1 MCTWFPCLV
10 LVLSCN
16 WFIIW
21 LSWHDY
27 CVMWLVGKMV
37 TIYCF
42 GPIFHSLADSV
53 TYIHFN
59 LLLLMS
65 HLTISSLISC
75 QLLLCWPM
83 GEREQANNQ
92 LIPLIKDF
100 ISYNLYYVQLLK
112 KIILFIKINF
122 NLKQGSGYVQLTYL
136 LKEYKYNLTH

>member
-1 MCTWFPCLV
+1 
-10 LVLSCN
+10 
-16 WFIIW
+16 
-21 LSWHDY
+21 
-27 CVMWLVGKMV
+27 
-37 TIYCF
+37 
-42 GPIFHSLADSV
+42 
-53 TYIHFN
+53 
-59 LLLLMS
+59 
-65 HLTISSLISC
+65 
-75 QLLLCWPM
+75 M